1 VNDLYNENYK
11 PLKKKNQ
18 RGLQKMESSPMFMD
32 WQNQCC
38 ENGYITRKKNYM
50 FNAISIKIPM
60 TFITQIEKLT
70 PKFLWKHK
78 RL

>member
-1 VNDLYNENYK
+1 MYNSLKKTKYLGINLTKDVNDLYNENYK

-38 ENGYITRKKNYM
+38 ENGYITRKKTTCSM
-50 FNAISIKIPM
+50 QSPS
-60 TFITQIEKLT
+60 
-70 PKFLWKHK
+70 KFQ
-78 RL
+78 